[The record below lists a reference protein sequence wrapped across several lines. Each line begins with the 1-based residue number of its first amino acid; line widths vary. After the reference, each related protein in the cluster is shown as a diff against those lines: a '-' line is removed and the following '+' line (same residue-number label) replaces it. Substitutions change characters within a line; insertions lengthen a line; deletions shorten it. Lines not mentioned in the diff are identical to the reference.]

1 MVRGII
7 SWLKFVTEEIGLNS
21 LLHASYD
28 SHIIILL
35 RMVRLIGFGGSSLIL
50 VLYLKEIGLDEL
62 LIGLFLTSTFVG
74 DLVTS
79 FLLSI
84 AADKIGRKSVLLLSS
99 AIMTLTGLIFV
110 VTENFYILIATAVVG
125 ILTPS
130 GGEVGAFRS
139 VEQSSIASLA
149 PGHTRSDLYA
159 WYTFLGTFCAALGSA
174 TWGKM
179 YDYVNGTW
187 NYSTVESYKV
197 TFLAYSL
204 LSFFT
209 LVLTLFLSEKI
220 EWTHEV
226 SSDAPSSA
234 SSAGKNNGSNGGSS
248 DDASN
253 SETTQLLNDRQRD
266 EPVKKNKKFGIFQE
280 LDPSVYIIV
289 LKVSLLFALDSFASS
304 LVSVSWQSYYIKQK
318 FQISASYLGSVFFVT
333 GLVSGFM
340 SLLSTSF
347 CKRVGPVLT
356 MVGTH
361 LPASILLVLVPF
373 PSSIK
378 LTMAILVVR
387 ASTQTMDVTPKHVFV
402 ASLVPSKLRTAVFG
416 YVNVVKTLAQVVG
429 PSIVGLITAYKKQ
442 WLCFILGGSLKIL
455 YDLGILLTFLT
466 VDHDRGH

>member
-1 MVRGII
+1 MNMVRSIT
-7 SWLKFVTEEIGLNS
+7 SSLKFVTEEIGLNS
-21 LLHASYD
+21 LLNASYD

-35 RMVRLIGFGGSSLIL
+35 RMVRLIAFGGSSLIL
-50 VLYLKEIGLDEL
+50 VLYLKEIGLNEL
-62 LIGLFLTSTFVG
+62 LIGLFLTSTFIG
-74 DLVTS
+74 DLVSS

-84 AADKIGRKSVLLLSS
+84 AADKIGRKKVLLLSS
-99 AIMTLTGLIFV
+99 AIMTLTGLVFV
-110 VTENFYILIATAVVG
+110 ATENFYILIATAVVG

-130 GGEVGAFRS
+130 GGEVGPFRS

-179 YDYVNGTW
+179 YDYVNGSW
-187 NYSTVESYKV
+187 NYSPVESYKV

-220 EWTHEV
+220 EWSHEV
-226 SSDAPSSA
+226 SAAPPSS
-234 SSAGKNNGSNGGSS
+234 GKNNGANGATT
-248 DDASN
+248 DEASN
-253 SETTQLLNDRQRD
+253 SETTQLLSERQTD
-266 EPVKKNKKFGIFQE
+266 EPVKKKKLGIFQE

-318 FQISASYLGSVFFVT
+318 FHISASYLGSVFFVT

-373 PSSIK
+373 PNSIK

-402 ASLVPSKLRTAVFG
+402 AALVPSKLRTAVFG

-466 VDHDRGH
+466 VDHDQGH